1 MKNLQNLFVVLLS
14 IGISFGAYAQ
24 EKELTVDECV
34 QIALEQNPDIVRQEF
49 TFKMAGKDVIIAMS
63 NFLPRV
69 SGNLQYYHSVLGPS
83 SRMRIDPGTGIPV
96 PLQPTEIVDW
106 QSSAQL
112 AVDYTILDGGYNIA
126 NLFQTRA
133 TKKSAEHTFEDTKQ
147 TTIYVVKER
156 YYNLLA
162 AEKLLG
168 VAEETVRSSD
178 ESYKR
183 AQVLFQVGKA
193 PKSDVL
199 QAKVQVETDRLS
211 LIQAQNDLAIARA
224 SLNHILGFDV
234 DQEIKVVDDLDVP
247 EMEVGYED
255 ALSSAYSY
263 HPLLLT
269 REYDV
274 KASRAGIGVAVSE
287 WLPSL
292 YGFYRYR
299 WQHKDFDMIDSMFD
313 TDYNWYVGVQLAVP
327 IFNGFSRVAS
337 LGKANLTY
345 KSSQEALVQAK
356 RDIALET
363 KIAYFEMQQAK
374 KSIAVAQDAIDAAE
388 EGLRLNREKYNLGA
402 GTMLDL
408 IVAQVSYATA
418 QSDHIQSLY
427 NYKKAI
433 ARLQRAM
440 GKLEK

>member
-1 MKNLQNLFVVLLS
+1 MTSKVLLWILS
-14 IGISFGAYAQ
+14 ITIAFTLGAYAQ

-49 TFKMAGKDVIIAMS
+49 TFKMAGKDVIISFA
-63 NFLPRV
+63 NFLPEV
-69 SGNLQYYHSVLGPS
+69 NAGIGYGHSVVGPS
-83 SRMRIDPGTGIPV
+83 SQLRIDPTTGIPV
-96 PLQPTEIVDW
+96 PIQPFELTSW
-106 QSSAQL
+106 GSAAGFSVSQ
-112 AVDYTILDGGYNIA
+112 TIIDGGYSISDFIQKTA
-126 NLFQTRA
+126 L
-133 TKKSAEHTFEDTKQ
+133 KKSAEYTFEDTKQ
-147 TTIYVVKER
+147 YTIFIVKER

-162 AEKLLG
+162 AEKLLE
-168 VAEETVRSSD
+168 VAEETVRSSE

-199 QAKVQVETDRLS
+199 QAKVQMETDRLS
-211 LIQAQNDLAIARA
+211 MIQAQNDLAIAQA

-234 DQEIKVVDDLDVP
+234 DQEIVVVDDLDVP
-247 EMEVGYED
+247 EMEVGYKD

-263 HPLLLT
+263 HPTLWT
-269 REYDV
+269 REYNV
-274 KASRAGIGVAVSE
+274 KASRAGIGMAISRY
-287 WLPSL
+287 LPTLSA
-292 YGFYRYR
+292 YYSYDWSHPEFN
-299 WQHKDFDMIDSMFD
+299 QIEKMFD
-313 TDYNWYVGVQLAVP
+313 TDYRWSASISLSVP
-327 IFNGFSRVAS
+327 IFQGFSRIAY

-345 KSSQEALVQAK
+345 KSSKEALTQAK

-374 KSIAVAQDAIDAAE
+374 KSIAVAQNAIDAAE

-408 IVAQVSYATA
+408 IVAQVSNATA
-418 QSDHIQSLY
+418 QSEHIQSLY